1 MEYINIKNTNL
12 KISRIV
18 GGGCPL
24 GGYGWGETQDQELKK
39 AVQIAVENGINC
51 FDTADTYGLGK
62 SETLLGEAL
71 SKFDRKDIVIATK
84 FGVRVEN
91 GKTFYD
97 NSPEWI
103 EEAVQNSLKRLNT
116 DYIDL
121 YQVHYRDEKT
131 PLVKVI
137 KKLQELQQRG
147 CIKYFGL
154 SNIHEKD
161 LEELEIFMKENN
173 CSNPFVSFQ
182 EEYSLAHRNTE
193 DYLIKTSENYKMT
206 LMTWGSL
213 GQGILTGKYDLNTH
227 FEKDDRRSREIYVNF
242 HGEKL
247 RKNLEIVE
255 VLKEIA
261 KELNTTPTAVAI
273 RFILDYMQ
281 DSIALVGFKNT
292 NQILGSI
299 EAGKIKLN
307 KEQIEKLIKVSK

>member
-1 MEYINIKNTNL
+1 MEYINIKNTDL

-39 AVQIAVENGINC
+39 AVQIAVENGVNC

-71 SKFDRKDIVIATK
+71 SKFNRKDIVIATK

-103 EEAVQNSLKRLNT
+103 EEAIQNSLKRLNT

-131 PLVKVI
+131 PLVEVI

-147 CIKYFGL
+147 FIKYFGL

-161 LEELEIFMKENN
+161 LEELEAFMKENN

-227 FEKDDRRSREIYVNF
+227 FEKDDRRSRDIYVNF

-299 EAGKIKLN
+299 EASKIKLN
-307 KEQIEKLIKVSK
+307 KEQIENLIKVSK

>member
-1 MEYINIKNTNL
+1 
-12 KISRIV
+12 
-18 GGGCPL
+18 
-24 GGYGWGETQDQELKK
+24 
-39 AVQIAVENGINC
+39 
-51 FDTADTYGLGK
+51 
-62 SETLLGEAL
+62 
-71 SKFDRKDIVIATK
+71 
-84 FGVRVEN
+84 
-91 GKTFYD
+91 
-97 NSPEWI
+97 
-103 EEAVQNSLKRLNT
+103 
-116 DYIDL
+116 
-121 YQVHYRDEKT
+121 
-131 PLVKVI
+131 
-137 KKLQELQQRG
+137 
-147 CIKYFGL
+147 
-154 SNIHEKD
+154 
-161 LEELEIFMKENN
+161 
-173 CSNPFVSFQ
+173 
-182 EEYSLAHRNTE
+182 
-193 DYLIKTSENYKMT
+193 MT